1 MLPIS
6 NDYIGEII
14 NAELQENNGKVA
26 AIVVVR
32 PGGSAETARWFG
44 SFSET
49 VISSGHNEGKM
60 VGEVT
65 AETLGRFGCSDFAK
79 IGEIVGQ
86 KVAFGV
92 KHKPGENGKVFVE
105 CNFIRPPGS
114 NNPATAAGIASIN
127 RFRGA
132 AIEAAKKAP
141 KPAAKPAPM
150 REMGDD
156 GYQGSGEAD
165 PFA

>member
-1 MLPIS
+1 MLSVS
-6 NDYIGEII
+6 NDYIGEIVH
-14 NAELQENNGKVA
+14 AELQENNGKVA
-26 AIVVVR
+26 AIIVCR
-32 PGGSAETARWFG
+32 PNGGTDTARWFG
-44 SFSET
+44 SFSEK
-49 VISSGHNEGKM
+49 VISAGFNEGRV

-65 AETLGRFGCSDFAK
+65 AETLGKFGCVDFVK
-79 IGEIVGQ
+79 IGELVGQ

-114 NNPATAAGIASIN
+114 ANPATAAGIASIN
-127 RFRGA
+127 RFKGA

-141 KPAAKPAPM
+141 KPAPKPAPT

-156 GYQGSGEAD
+156 SFDEVD

>member
-1 MLPIS
+1 MLPVS
-6 NDYIGEII
+6 NEYVGEIVH
-14 NAELQENNGKVA
+14 AELQEREGKVA
-26 AIVVVR
+26 AVIVAR
-32 PGGSAETARWFG
+32 PSGSTETARWFG
-44 SFSET
+44 SFSEK
-49 VISSGHNEGKM
+49 VISAGFNEGRV
-60 VGEVT
+60 VGDVT
-65 AETLGRFGCSDFAK
+65 AETLGKFGCTDFAK
-79 IGEIVGQ
+79 IGELVGQ

-141 KPAAKPAPM
+141 KPTAKPM

-156 GYQGSGEAD
+156 HDEMD